1 MQYDMK
7 SLIETFGKHVEEAQR
22 QKEKN
27 IAKWK
32 EFNPDEE
39 LPEHL
44 TCDFYIS
51 LALKAMC
58 EKIMELEKKIG

>member
-1 MQYDMK
+1 MK

-44 TCDFYIS
+44 TCDFYS
-51 LALKAMC
+51 HWH
-58 EKIMELEKKIG
+58 